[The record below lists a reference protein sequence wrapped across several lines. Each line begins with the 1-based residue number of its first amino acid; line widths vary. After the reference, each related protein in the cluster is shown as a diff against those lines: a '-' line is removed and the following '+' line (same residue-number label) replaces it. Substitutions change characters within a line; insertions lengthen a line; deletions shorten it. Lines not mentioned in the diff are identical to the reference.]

1 MARYIMQRLALG
13 VVVLWGLASLVFF
26 ILHLVPGDPVR
37 QALGGR
43 ASEETVA
50 KVRAELGLD
59 RPLLAQ
65 YQSFLVDLIHG
76 DLGRSIALNASV
88 TDILGQRLPPS
99 LLLLGY
105 ALLIAVLI
113 GVPLGIW
120 SALRPNGAA
129 DHGIRLITTFIYGM
143 PAFWLGLMLALFF
156 GLKLGWFPVSGY
168 EDGAGG
174 ALRSLTLPAL
184 TMGCALIVIITKTL
198 RSNLIQV
205 LGSDFIEAARSRGFS
220 ERRIVFG
227 HAMRNA
233 VIPTITVLATL
244 LAYLIGGTVVIES
257 VFRIPGTGSLLVQSI
272 FQRDYQMV
280 QAIAVLAGIVVV
292 TASFA
297 TDLLHAALD
306 PRVRIQR

>member
-50 KVRAELGLD
+50 KVRADLGLD

-65 YQSFLVDLIHG
+65 YQSFLADLIHG

-143 PAFWLGLMLALFF
+143 PAFWLGLMLALYF

-168 EDGAGG
+168 EDGAAG
-174 ALRSLTLPAL
+174 ALLARGARGDGRGARRARERAGAHAAGVGAGAAPAQL
-184 TMGCALIVIITKTL
+184 L
-198 RSNLIQV
+198 
-205 LGSDFIEAARSRGFS
+205 
-220 ERRIVFG
+220 
-227 HAMRNA
+227 
-233 VIPTITVLATL
+233 L
-244 LAYLIGGTVVIES
+244 LAALRLG
-257 VFRIPGTGSLLVQSI
+257 RLV
-272 FQRDYQMV
+272 RG
-280 QAIAVLAGIVVV
+280 APE
-292 TASFA
+292 
-297 TDLLHAALD
+297 H
-306 PRVRIQR
+306 P